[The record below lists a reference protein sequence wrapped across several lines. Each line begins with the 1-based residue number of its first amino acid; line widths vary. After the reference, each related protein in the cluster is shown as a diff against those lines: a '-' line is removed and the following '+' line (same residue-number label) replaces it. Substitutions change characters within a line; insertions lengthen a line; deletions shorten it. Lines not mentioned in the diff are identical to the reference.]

1 MLNNNLPD
9 GKFDG
14 AYLSIKEVIER
25 ARNTAYRAVNFAMVQ
40 AYWSIGRVIV
50 EDEQKGEKR
59 AEYGKALIKDLSK
72 RLTKD
77 YGIGFNERNLWHMK
91 DFYLTFPNV
100 NALRS
105 ELTWTHYRLL
115 LRTYTFKSIII
126 YKDLYLNMYKTSKNG
141 N

>member
-25 ARNTAYRAVNFAMVQ
+25 ARNTAYRAVNFAMVR
-40 AYWSIGRVIV
+40 AYRSIGRVIV
-50 EDEQKGEKR
+50 EDEQKGGKR
-59 AEYGKALIKDLSK
+59 AEYGKSLIKDLSK

-77 YGIGFNERNLWHMK
+77 YGIGFDERNLWHMK

-105 ELTWTHYRLL
+105 ELTWLNKNKI
-115 LRTYTFKSIII
+115 LRTS
-126 YKDLYLNMYKTSKNG
+126 
-141 N
+141 